1 MDEFT
6 SVGSGNFSSS
16 NAAVGEPT
24 NLVDVGLEV
33 VLGIGS
39 FDQVAVFE

>member
-1 MDEFT
+1 VDELA
-6 SVGSGNFSSS
+6 SIGSGDLGSS

-33 VLGIGS
+33 VFGIRAL
-39 FDQVAVFE
+39 DQVAVFE